1 MIFLISR
8 RLLLFHGQRSSR
20 LLEKMCSVS
29 QPGHWRSI
37 SLLTPGDAQSDSRIF
52 FNYLSPTEKKKHTSL
67 SLMTRRHA
75 LAHISRVLWM
85 NVTHLHSPVAAGSAG
100 ATNNQTESVVAEG
113 EGFVCV
119 FFLFFLPALLYLPL
133 LFFSF
138 YLLGTEPVCLHSA
151 VLSVCLSNCLSD
163 CLIIKWPV
171 FPDSP
176 LGKQWPLLPSH

>member
-119 FFLFFLPALLYLPL
+119 FFFFFFSCSSLSSSSFL
-133 LFFSF
+133 LFLF
-138 YLLGTEPVCLHSA
+138 VRH
-151 VLSVCLSNCLSD
+151 
-163 CLIIKWPV
+163 
-171 FPDSP
+171 
-176 LGKQWPLLPSH
+176 